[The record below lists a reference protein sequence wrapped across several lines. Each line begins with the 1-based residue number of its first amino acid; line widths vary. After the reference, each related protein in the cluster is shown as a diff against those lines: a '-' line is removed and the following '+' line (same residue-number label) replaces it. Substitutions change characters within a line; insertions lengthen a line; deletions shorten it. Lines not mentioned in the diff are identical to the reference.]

1 MSTSKMAQVVNS
13 TVGKVV
19 ASRQSIHP
27 IVEVKDM
34 SGKTVVRDARQIAY
48 SQVRIPL
55 DIKWS
60 PATLVPSTLFTTS
73 GTFTDIKIE
82 NYRGVLHDLE
92 LEIRLTET
100 SGNNPVTTCPGPLMF
115 DRIEF
120 YANSGSDLVQTLYGD
135 CINYNS
141 ALLTNEQLANL
152 GSVANTVRTM
162 RQLLRLPRVDLQL
175 TSCL

>member
-60 PATLVPSTLFTTS
+60 PATLVPSTLTQFFSNGGLAYTCTCQYAQS
-73 GTFTDIKIE
+73 ARKSTK
-82 NYRGVLHDLE
+82 NWVLKGG
-92 LEIRLTET
+92 R
-100 SGNNPVTTCPGPLMF
+100 
-115 DRIEF
+115 
-120 YANSGSDLVQTLYGD
+120 A
-135 CINYNS
+135 
-141 ALLTNEQLANL
+141 
-152 GSVANTVRTM
+152 
-162 RQLLRLPRVDLQL
+162 
-175 TSCL
+175 